1 MRVAQPDIQIRLFQ
15 KNDYSA
21 CAKIYKDGMDTG
33 IATFETKVPD
43 WDTWNAKFLKQCRF
57 VAEANQTI
65 LGWCALT
72 PFSSRKVYKGVAEV
86 TIYVAKEAQQKGI
99 GKLLLQHLIKESEK
113 ANFWTLQA
121 KIFPENIASIKLH
134 ESYGFRKVGVRKKIA
149 MRGGIWYDNVLL
161 ERRSHQI
168 V

>member
-1 MRVAQPDIQIRLFQ
+1 MIYQVSIRSFQ
-15 KNDYSA
+15 KKDYSA

-43 WDTWNAKFLKQCRF
+43 WNAWNAKFLKQCRF

-72 PFSSRKVYKGVAEV
+72 PFSSREVYKGVAEV

-99 GKLLLQHLIKESEK
+99 GKLLLQHLIEESEK
-113 ANFWTLQA
+113 VNFWTLQA
-121 KIFPENIASIKLH
+121 KIFAENTVSINLH
-134 ESYGFRKVGVRKKIA
+134 KNCGFRVVGTREKLG

-161 ERRSHQI
+161 ERRSGFI
-168 V
+168 

>member
-1 MRVAQPDIQIRLFQ
+1 MVVKTQIRLFQ

-72 PFSSRKVYKGVAEV
+72 PFSLREVYKGVAEV

-113 ANFWTLQA
+113 ANFWTYKQRFFQKTLLVSSYMKA
-121 KIFPENIASIKLH
+121 MVLEKL
-134 ESYGFRKVGVRKKIA
+134 EYDKKSPCAVGFGMI
-149 MRGGIWYDNVLL
+149 MCC
-161 ERRSHQI
+161 
-168 V
+168 